1 MWRTKRV
8 INYRMCWVSVSEN
21 LLKLA
26 ETYKSKTPN
35 DRSLTSGDLFQ
46 KMIAKLSRFDLLLGI
61 VPAESF
67 PIFTADD
74 IQYGIEADRRS
85 KILKTF
91 IKNVY
96 RFVFH
101 FYTYLA

>member
-1 MWRTKRV
+1 MV
-8 INYRMCWVSVSEN
+8 EG
-21 LLKLA
+21 
-26 ETYKSKTPN
+26 YKSKRSN
-35 DRSLTSGDLFQ
+35 ERSLTSGDVFQ

-67 PIFTADD
+67 TVFTADD

-85 KILKTF
+85 RILRTF

-96 RFVFH
+96 RFVF
-101 FYTYLA
+101 